1 MTARMNGLRVNAQAI
16 PVPTPIRSVAAAI
29 QVAWVTELRN
39 SSGVQTQS
47 IPAASASRAC
57 EARSSAVSAIAA
69 IEMRSRA
76 AGALSRCLRALGQA
90 VGVRRAC

>member
-39 SSGVQTQS
+39 SSGAQTHS
-47 IPAASASRAC
+47 IPACSASRAC
-57 EARSSAVSAIAA
+57 VDQVVGGGAERRDRDPVQGAHAL
-69 IEMRSRA
+69 
-76 AGALSRCLRALGQA
+76 AGRVVERTP
-90 VGVRRAC
+90 